1 MRVTV
6 DLDTKDFRELQK
18 TLRAGFDLKL
28 GVPNKIEK
36 TRKGYHIVWR
46 GKELSFDEAMAFRIM
61 LGDDDMRILFDL
73 FTEHKQVL
81 FRRKRIKRIKRK
93 EVL

>member
-6 DLDTKDFRELQK
+6 DLDTKDFRELQR
-18 TLRAGFDLKL
+18 TLRAGFELKL
-28 GVPNKIEK
+28 GVPDKIEK

-46 GKELSFDEAMAFRIM
+46 GKKLSKDEALALRTI
-61 LGDDDMRILFDL
+61 LGDDEMRIFFDL
-73 FTEHKQVL
+73 FTEPFQVL
-81 FRRKRIKRIKRK
+81 FRKKRIKKIKRK